1 MLNHRAHMHRA
12 RTSVKFLALLVY
24 VVDREDVVEE
34 NVGGVRG
41 HLVVVLTRRTWS
53 GEEMVRER
61 CEEGHRACEAML
73 AEHPLIVTV

>member
-1 MLNHRAHMHRA
+1 MLNDRAHMHRA

-24 VVDREDVVEE
+24 VIDREDVVEE

-53 GEEMVRER
+53 GEEMVRESVR
-61 CEEGHRACEAML
+61 RATAL
-73 AEHPLIVTV
+73 ARLPNSPCLPNIRL